1 MFSKAL
7 DMTIREATPDDSAVL
22 LQLLDQLG
30 YPTLTLEDTRSNLRK
45 HRDPD
50 YCILVGEI
58 DGHVVAFITLHVFHV
73 LHWRAPFGRISSFC
87 VEEGFRSK
95 GAGRQLLHAGEEWL
109 QAKGC
114 AKIEVTSNA
123 RRIRAHQF
131 YLNLGYSEDS
141 RRFTK
146 YLKGNK

>member
-1 MFSKAL
+1 
-7 DMTIREATPDDSAVL
+7 MTIREATLDDGPAL

-30 YPTLTLEDTRSNLRK
+30 YPNLNLEDTRINIQR
-45 HRDPD
+45 HREPG

-58 DGHVVAFITLHVFHV
+58 DGHVIAFITLHVFNV
-73 LHWRAPFGRISSFC
+73 LHWSAPFGRISSFC

-95 GAGRQLLHAGEEWL
+95 GAGRLLLHAGEEWL
-109 QAKGC
+109 QANGC
-114 AKIEVTSNA
+114 WKIEVTSNA

-131 YLNLGYSEDS
+131 YLNLGYAEDS

-146 YLKGNK
+146 YLKGK